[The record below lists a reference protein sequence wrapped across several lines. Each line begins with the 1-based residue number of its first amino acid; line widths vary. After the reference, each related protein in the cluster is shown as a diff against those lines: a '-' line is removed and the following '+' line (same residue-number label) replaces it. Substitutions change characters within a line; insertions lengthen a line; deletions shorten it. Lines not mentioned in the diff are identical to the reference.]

1 MAALVE
7 EFVSRQMELLKEERE
22 AEISEARAWQEGISL
37 KELQRRGVCLL
48 KLELH
53 CQKTGLYGHLLVTF
67 KKSQKHGSDTELPSN
82 SFGPGDI
89 VGLYEAAG
97 QNNQICTG
105 IVTRTASNS
114 ITIAV
119 DEPQSNLVNVD
130 QENLY
135 CLLKLANDVT
145 YNRLK

>member
-1 MAALVE
+1 MP
-7 EFVSRQMELLKEERE
+7 LLLCEVPFLSSNF
-22 AEISEARAWQEGISL
+22 IL
-37 KELQRRGVCLL
+37 C
-48 KLELH
+48 
-53 CQKTGLYGHLLVTF
+53 CHL
-67 KKSQKHGSDTELPSN
+67 SPA
-82 SFGPGDI
+82 GDI

-119 DEPQSNLVNVD
+119 DEPQSNRVSLD

-135 CLLKLANDVT
+135 RLLKLANDVT
-145 YNRLK
+145 YNRLKR